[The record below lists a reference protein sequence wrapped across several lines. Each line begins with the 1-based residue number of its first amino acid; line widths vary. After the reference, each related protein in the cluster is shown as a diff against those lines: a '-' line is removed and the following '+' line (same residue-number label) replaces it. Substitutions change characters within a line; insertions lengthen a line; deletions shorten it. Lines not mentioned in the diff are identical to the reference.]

1 MLTPA
6 FLDLKEQYGHL
17 PTVLQQAIIRAK
29 THLSL
34 VSTLTPSCRDVLAD
48 LVSRADKRKP
58 DAPVKANLET
68 VAAALGISY
77 KTVIRAIQQ
86 LETHQLIARI
96 GTTRTRFGR
105 FKYSEFSLTEE
116 LRTMLGLPTEAAA
129 PAPDRAEAY
138 FDKATAQDRRTMAR
152 VSDKK
157 EIALPEELREL
168 ESKGINLFGICKLRG
183 IAARHGHKLEHVW
196 KVAKQYT
203 KDIQAGRLFNYLL
216 RMTGQTEDYAARAQ
230 QAERIESQPQPVA
243 IQQAVA
249 QSHAIAE
256 QKIREAIAG
265 ASTGRTENL
274 QRIKSLLKSEPAKQR
289 EETAPKTPAPTAG
302 LLALLKKTK
311 GLSVQSIAKRQE
323 CPTAYI
329 KDCDLN
335 LNDHGLSKKVSET
348 EIINR
353 YVGKKSINAEYGKS

>member
-6 FLDLKEQYGHL
+6 FLELKEQYGHL

-48 LVSRADKRKP
+48 LISRADKRKP
-58 DAPVKANLET
+58 DAPVKVNLET
-68 VAAALGISY
+68 VATTLGISY

-86 LETHQLIARI
+86 LETHNLIARM
-96 GTTRTRFGR
+96 GTARTRFGR

-116 LRTMLGLPTEAAA
+116 LRTMLGLPAEAAA
-129 PAPDRAEAY
+129 PAPDHTEVY
-138 FDKATAQDRRTMAR
+138 FDKATAQDRRAMAR
-152 VSDKK
+152 VSDQK

-168 ESKGINLFGICKLRG
+168 ENKGINLFGICKLRG
-183 IAARHGHKLEHVW
+183 IAARHGHKLENVW

-256 QKIREAIAG
+256 QKIQEAISG
-265 ASTGRTENL
+265 KSTGRNENL
-274 QRIKSLLKSEPAKQR
+274 QQIKALLQSDPP
-289 EETAPKTPAPTAG
+289 TPKEHPTPKAPAPTAG

-323 CPTAYI
+323 CPTVYTN
-329 KDCDLN
+329 DCDLN
-335 LNDHGLSKKVSET
+335 LNDHGLSERNKTSSVVAKNIYAGHFHE
-348 EIINR
+348 
-353 YVGKKSINAEYGKS
+353 